1 MNNPS
6 KAPDNQ
12 PLVPVGS
19 HCILEL
25 YECPNHLLND
35 FEFISRA
42 LKEAVKEAQSTLL
55 KEVTHQFEPY
65 GITALALLAESHISV
80 HTWPEIGYV
89 AVDMFTCG
97 EHAQPEKACNYLTKA
112 FKANKHVLLTLPR
125 GRISPEIQKRLEE
138 SLVVTE
144 A

>member
-1 MNNPS
+1 M
-6 KAPDNQ
+6 
-12 PLVPVGS
+12 VPVGS

-35 FEFISRA
+35 FEFISEA
-42 LKEAVKEAQSTLL
+42 LKQAVKEAKSTLL

-89 AVDMFTCG
+89 AIDMFTCG
-97 EHAQPEKACNYLTKA
+97 EHAQPEKACNYLAKA
-112 FKANKHVLLTLPR
+112 FQANKHVLLTLPR
-125 GRISPEIQKRLEE
+125 GRISPEIQKGLEE
-138 SLVVTE
+138 SLMATQ

>member
-1 MNNPS
+1 M
-6 KAPDNQ
+6 
-12 PLVPVGS
+12 VPVGS

-35 FEFISRA
+35 FEFISQA
-42 LKEAVKEAQSTLL
+42 LVEAVKEAKSTLL

-89 AVDMFTCG
+89 AIDMFTCG
-97 EHAQPEKACNYLTKA
+97 EHAQPEKACNYLAKA
-112 FKANKHVLLTLPR
+112 FQANKHVLLTLPR
-125 GRISPEIQKRLEE
+125 GRISPEIQKGLEE
-138 SLVVTE
+138 SLMATQ

>member
-6 KAPDNQ
+6 NAPDNK

-35 FEFISRA
+35 FEFITQA
-42 LKEAVKEAQSTLL
+42 LKEAVKEAKSTLL

-112 FKANKHVLLTLPR
+112 FKASKHVLLTLPR

-138 SLVVTE
+138 SLVVTQS
-144 A
+144 

>member
-6 KAPDNQ
+6 NAPNNQ

-35 FEFISRA
+35 FEFISQA
-42 LKEAVKEAQSTLL
+42 LVEAVKEAKSTLL

-89 AVDMFTCG
+89 AIDMFTCG
-97 EHAQPEKACNYLTKA
+97 EHAQPEKACNYLAKA
-112 FKANKHVLLTLPR
+112 FQANKHVLLTLPR
-125 GRISPEIQKRLEE
+125 GRISPEIQKGLEE
-138 SLVVTE
+138 SLMATQ